1 MLIPFYG
8 LGGGGG
14 RRDLLIR
21 LSVTMQVGITEWRCP
36 AVVLAI
42 QRANSQPGSRASP
55 TVVLSISV
63 LVAFIVQSGGGR
75 RGGGGGGGRRTLRYN
90 VVNLQQA
97 NT

>member
-1 MLIPFYG
+1 
-8 LGGGGG
+8 
-14 RRDLLIR
+14 
-21 LSVTMQVGITEWRCP
+21 MQVGITEWRCP

-75 RGGGGGGGRRTLRYN
+75 GGGRRTLRYN

>member
-1 MLIPFYG
+1 
-8 LGGGGG
+8 
-14 RRDLLIR
+14 
-21 LSVTMQVGITEWRCP
+21 MQVGITEWRCP

-75 RGGGGGGGRRTLRYN
+75 RGGGEED
-90 VVNLQQA
+90 VAV
-97 NT
+97 